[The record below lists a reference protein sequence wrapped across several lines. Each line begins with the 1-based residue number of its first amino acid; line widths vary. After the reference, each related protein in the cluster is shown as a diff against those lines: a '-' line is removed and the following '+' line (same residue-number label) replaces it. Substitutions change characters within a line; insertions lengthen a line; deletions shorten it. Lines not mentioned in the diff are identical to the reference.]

1 MRRLMA
7 CLLATLML
15 AGGGAAQAAPD
26 FDYTSL
32 TIDELLALRAELDEV
47 IEAKEAEESV
57 GFYED
62 GTYLVGSD
70 LPVGD
75 YAIQE
80 RENAMFASVVVRAG
94 KTADDPLILHKL
106 ISGQADVHLVRNTW
120 VTFSEVR
127 AWPLGAEP
135 SLMGED
141 GAVGE
146 GAYLVGKQVPAGTY
160 RVAVADRAPL
170 SSYSVYSGIVGS
182 GKEEL
187 LKFEVLHEE
196 AELALEAGEYIELS
210 GAVMTYIQREE

>member
-1 MRRLMA
+1 MRRL
-7 CLLATLML
+7 CLLTLALLIL
-15 AGGGAAQAAPD
+15 AGSCTAQASPD
-26 FDYTSL
+26 YDFSTLS
-32 TIDELLALRAELDEV
+32 ISELYAVRAQLDEV

-75 YAIQE
+75 YAVQE

-94 KTADDPLILHKL
+94 KGDEDPLILHKL

-135 SLMGED
+135 SLMDENG
-141 GAVGE
+141 VVSE
-146 GAYLVGKQVPAGTY
+146 GAYLVGKQLPEGDYLVN
-160 RVAVADRAPL
+160 VADKAPL

-182 GKEEL
+182 CKEEL
-187 LKFEVLHEE
+187 IKFEVLH
-196 AELALEAGEYIELS
+196 AETELTLETGNYIELS
-210 GAVMTYIQREE
+210 GATMTHIQ

>member
-1 MRRLMA
+1 MRRLWACFLALALMA
-7 CLLATLML
+7 SFCAARAAEIDLSGLSLAELYALRTRLDE
-15 AGGGAAQAAPD
+15 AIEAREADGGA
-26 FDYTSL
+26 
-32 TIDELLALRAELDEV
+32 
-47 IEAKEAEESV
+47 

-135 SLMGED
+135 SLMSED

-146 GAYLVGKQVPAGTY
+146 GAYLVGKQLPAGTY
-160 RVAVADRAPL
+160 RVAVADKAPL

-196 AELALEAGEYIELS
+196 TELTLEAGEYIELS
-210 GAVMTYIQREE
+210 GAVMTYVQ

>member
-1 MRRLMA
+1 MRRLWA
-7 CLLATLML
+7 C
-15 AGGGAAQAAPD
+15 
-26 FDYTSL
+26 
-32 TIDELLALRAELDEV
+32 ILALAVLAAGCAALASSEFDFSTLSISELYEVRAQLDE
-47 IEAKEAEESV
+47 IIAAKEAEGSV

-75 YAIQE
+75 YAVQE

-94 KTADDPLILHKL
+94 NSVDDALILHKL
-106 ISGQADVHLVRNTW
+106 VSGQVDIHLVRNTW

-127 AWPLGAEP
+127 VWPLGAEP
-135 SLMGED
+135 SLMDED

-146 GAYLVGKQVPAGTY
+146 GAYLVGRQLPEGRY
-160 RVAVADRAPL
+160 AVSPMDKAPL

-187 LKFEVLHEE
+187 IKFELLHGET
-196 AELALEAGEYIELS
+196 ELALAAGDYVELS
-210 GAVMTYIQREE
+210 GATMKYMQ

>member
-1 MRRLMA
+1 MRRLWT
-7 CLLATLML
+7 CFLML
-15 AGGGAAQAAPD
+15 AMLAAGCAAQAQPD
-26 FDYTSL
+26 
-32 TIDELLALRAELDEV
+32 IDLSALSIAELYALRAQVDEA
-47 IEAKEAEESV
+47 IEAKEAAEGG

-75 YAIQE
+75 YAVQE
-80 RENAMFASVVVRAG
+80 RGNAMFASVVVRAG
-94 KTADDPLILHKL
+94 KGVDDPLILHKL

-135 SLMGED
+135 SLMSED
-141 GAVGE
+141 GVVGE
-146 GAYLVGKQVPAGTY
+146 GAYLVGKQLPAGRYT
-160 RVAVADRAPL
+160 VSVDGKAPL

-187 LKFEVLHEE
+187 IKFEVLHEDT
-196 AELALEAGEYIELS
+196 ELELEAGEYVELS
-210 GAVMTYIQREE
+210 GVLMTYNE

>member
-1 MRRLMA
+1 MCRL
-7 CLLATLML
+7 CSFVLTLLIL
-15 AGGGAAQAAPD
+15 AGCCAAQAAPD
-26 FDYTSL
+26 
-32 TIDELLALRAELDEV
+32 IDFSTLSISELYDLRARLDEA
-47 IEAKEAEESV
+47 IEARETEESI

-80 RENAMFASVVVRAG
+80 KDNAMFASVIVRAG
-94 KTADDPLILHKL
+94 KGGEDPLILHKL

-135 SLMGED
+135 SLMDENGV
-141 GAVGE
+141 VGE
-146 GAYLVGKQVPAGTY
+146 GAYLVGKQLPAGDY
-160 RVAVADRAPL
+160 RVVMADKAPL

-187 LKFEVLHEE
+187 IKFEVLHGD
-196 AELALEAGEYIELS
+196 AELTLEPGNYVELS
-210 GAVMTYIQREE
+210 GAKMTQIQ

>member
-1 MRRLMA
+1 MRRL
-7 CLLATLML
+7 CLLALALLIL
-15 AGGGAAQAAPD
+15 AGSCAAQASPEYD
-26 FDYTSL
+26 FSGL
-32 TIDELLALRAELDEV
+32 SISELYDVRAQLDEV
-47 IEAKEAEESV
+47 IEAREAEENV

-75 YAIQE
+75 YAVQE
-80 RENAMFASVVVRAG
+80 RENAMFASVIVRAG
-94 KTADDPLILHKL
+94 KGDEDPLILHKL

-135 SLMGED
+135 SLMDENG
-141 GAVGE
+141 VVRE
-146 GAYLVGKQVPAGTY
+146 GAYLVGKQLPQGDYLVS
-160 RVAVADRAPL
+160 VADRAPL

-187 LKFEVLHEE
+187 IKFEVLH
-196 AELALEAGEYIELS
+196 AETVLTLETGNYIELS
-210 GAVMTYIQREE
+210 GATMTQIQ

>member
-1 MRRLMA
+1 MRRLWICFLA
-7 CLLATLML
+7 LLIPAVGCSARAWQDYDFSTLSI
-15 AGGGAAQAAPD
+15 A
-26 FDYTSL
+26 
-32 TIDELLALRAELDEV
+32 ELYALRAQLDEA
-47 IEAKEAEESV
+47 IEEKEAEGGV

-75 YAIQE
+75 YAVQE

-94 KTADDPLILHKL
+94 KGSEDPLILHKL

-135 SLMGED
+135 SLMDEN

-146 GAYLVGKQVPAGTY
+146 GAYLVGRQLPEGRYLVSVTDK
-160 RVAVADRAPL
+160 APL
-170 SSYSVYSGIVGS
+170 SSYSVYTGIVGS

-187 LKFEVLHEE
+187 IKFEVLHGET
-196 AELALEAGEYIELS
+196 ELALEPGDYVELS
-210 GAVMTYIQREE
+210 GATMTYIQ

>member
-1 MRRLMA
+1 MCRL
-7 CLLATLML
+7 CLLTLALLIL
-15 AGGGAAQAAPD
+15 AGSCTAQASPD
-26 FDYTSL
+26 YDFSTLS
-32 TIDELLALRAELDEV
+32 ISELYAVRAQLDEV

-75 YAIQE
+75 YAVQE

-94 KTADDPLILHKL
+94 KGDEDPLILHKL

-135 SLMGED
+135 SLMDENG
-141 GAVGE
+141 VVSE
-146 GAYLVGKQVPAGTY
+146 GAYLVGKQLPEGDYLVN
-160 RVAVADRAPL
+160 VADKAPL

-187 LKFEVLHEE
+187 IKFEVLH
-196 AELALEAGEYIELS
+196 AETELTLETGNYIELS
-210 GAVMTYIQREE
+210 GATMTHIQ

>member
-1 MRRLMA
+1 MLRIRACLMA
-7 CLLATLML
+7 LLILTGSL
-15 AGGGAAQAAPD
+15 AAQASAEYD
-26 FDYTSL
+26 FSQL
-32 TIDELLALRAELDEV
+32 TIGELYALREQLEEA
-47 IEAKEAEESV
+47 IEGREAEDSV

-75 YAIQE
+75 YAVQE

-94 KTADDPLILHKL
+94 RGENDPLILHKL
-106 ISGQADVHLVRNTW
+106 ISGQADIHLVRNTW

-127 AWPLGAEP
+127 VWPLGAEP

-141 GAVGE
+141 GVLGE
-146 GAYLVGKQVPAGTY
+146 GAYLVGRQLPAGEYLVSAT
-160 RVAVADRAPL
+160 DKAPL

-187 LKFEVLHEE
+187 LKFEVLHGD
-196 AELALEAGEYIELS
+196 ADLTLSPGEYIELS
-210 GAVMTYIQREE
+210 GASMTYVQ

>member
-1 MRRLMA
+1 MRRL
-7 CLLATLML
+7 CLLTLALLIL
-15 AGGGAAQAAPD
+15 AGSCTAQASPD
-26 FDYTSL
+26 YDFSTLS
-32 TIDELLALRAELDEV
+32 ISELYAVRAQLDEV

-75 YAIQE
+75 YAVQE

-94 KTADDPLILHKL
+94 KGDEDPLILHKL

-135 SLMGED
+135 SLMDENG
-141 GAVGE
+141 VVSE
-146 GAYLVGKQVPAGTY
+146 GAYLVGKQLPEGDYLVN
-160 RVAVADRAPL
+160 VADKAPL

-187 LKFEVLHEE
+187 IKFEVLH
-196 AELALEAGEYIELS
+196 AETELTLETGNYIELS
-210 GAVMTYIQREE
+210 GATMTHIQ